1 MLCSCT
7 NIDIPG
13 SGTTQGARA
22 AAFLKRL
29 VAVLGLAA
37 TLCAPSLLAQHSS
50 VTAVEGDSLLGRL
63 HRRFEE
69 TAMGKTWRL
78 GPPLQAPEET
88 ADPAPS
94 APHRSS
100 STNTVVLHGADLYRL
115 NCEGCHGESGLGA
128 PPEIASIINPVRA
141 TSVALVMQ
149 RMKSVGADV
158 SRAQATELA
167 GQSKTALLQR
177 IHNGGQD
184 MPSFSYLNDFE
195 VQSLVAYLN
204 LLAGVPNAAARQAA
218 VSESHA
224 RVGELI
230 VKSTCH
236 TCHAATGPNPAPAEL
251 AAGAIPPLATLTS
264 RVSRAQLIRKITVG
278 ASVMMGAGS
287 DSLRGRMPVFFYLT
301 ETEAADVYGYL
312 EAYPPSD
319 SKNPPVA
326 AQVQNVQSATTTRS
340 ALPPEGTPKRRDPER
355 ADSANRTWFLYLAL
369 GVLGLFAVGIVFT
382 QREFR
387 RLSTQAHMRRS
398 LRTHLVARALPIVA
412 PQNNSWVVEK
422 TSGRP
427 IALVPTGRKQHS
439 SSAKRLKDWWCPEEF
454 GDAC

>member
-7 NIDIPG
+7 NIDMPA
-13 SGTTQGARA
+13 SGTTRGARA

-29 VAVLGLAA
+29 VVVLGLAT
-37 TLCAPSLLAQHSS
+37 TLCPPSLLAQHSS
-50 VTAVEGDSLLGRL
+50 VTAVEGDSVLGHL
-63 HRRFEE
+63 HRPFEE

-78 GPPLQAPEET
+78 GPPLQAQEET
-88 ADPAPS
+88 ADLAPS

-100 STNTVVLHGADLYRL
+100 STNTVVLHGADLYRM

-128 PPEIASIINPVRA
+128 PPEIASIINPVRS

-149 RMKSVGADV
+149 RMKSVGA
-158 SRAQATELA
+158 
-167 GQSKTALLQR
+167 
-177 IHNGGQD
+177 
-184 MPSFSYLNDFE
+184 
-195 VQSLVAYLN
+195 
-204 LLAGVPNAAARQAA
+204 
-218 VSESHA
+218 
-224 RVGELI
+224 
-230 VKSTCH
+230 
-236 TCHAATGPNPAPAEL
+236 
-251 AAGAIPPLATLTS
+251 

-278 ASVMMGAGS
+278 ASVKMGAGT

-319 SKNPPVA
+319 SINPPA
-326 AQVQNVQSATTTRS
+326 AVQVQNVQSAPTTGS
-340 ALPPEGTPKRRDPER
+340 ARPPEGTRKRRDAEP
-355 ADSANRTWFLYLAL
+355 ADSANRTWFLYLSL
-369 GVLGLFAVGIVFT
+369 GVLGLLAVGIVFT

-387 RLSTQAHMRRS
+387 RLSTEAHMRRS

-412 PQNNSWVVEK
+412 RQNNSWVAEK
-422 TSGRP
+422 TSRRP
-427 IALVPTGRKQHS
+427 IALVPTGRKPQA

>member
-1 MLCSCT
+1 MACSYT
-7 NIDIPG
+7 NIDVPG
-13 SGTTQGARA
+13 SETTGGARA

-29 VAVLGLAA
+29 VVVFGLTA
-37 TLCAPSLLAQHSS
+37 TLGAPNLLAQHSS
-50 VTAVEGDSLLGRL
+50 VTAVEGDSLLGHL
-63 HRRFEE
+63 HRPFEE
-69 TAMGKTWRL
+69 TSMGKTWRL
-78 GPPLQAPEET
+78 GPILKAGEET

-94 APHRSS
+94 APRRSS
-100 STNTVVLHGADLYRL
+100 STNTVLLHGADLYRL

-141 TSVALVMQ
+141 TSVSLVMQ

-204 LLAGVPNAAARQAA
+204 LLAGVPNAAAWQAA

-236 TCHAATGPNPAPAEL
+236 ICHAATGPNPGPAEL
-251 AAGAIPPLATLTS
+251 AAGAIPPLATLTG

-278 ASVMMGAGS
+278 APVMMGAVP
-287 DSLRGRMPVFFYLT
+287 DSLRSRMPVFFYMT
-301 ETEAADVYGYL
+301 ESEAVDVYGYL

-319 SKNPPVA
+319 SINPPTAV
-326 AQVQNVQSATTTRS
+326 QVHGAQSATTTGSSR
-340 ALPPEGTPKRRDPER
+340 PPEGTWKRRDLEP
-355 ADSANRTWFLYLAL
+355 ADFARNWLLYLSL
-369 GVLGLFAVGIVFT
+369 GVLGLLAAGLVFT

-387 RLSTQAHMRRS
+387 RLSTEARMRRS
-398 LRTHLVARALPIVA
+398 LRPHLVARALPIVA
-412 PQNNSWVVEK
+412 PQNNSWVVEEI
-422 TSGRP
+422 SRRP
-427 IALVPTGRKQHS
+427 IALMPSGRKQHA
-439 SSAKRLKDWWCPEEF
+439 SSAKRLKDWWDPEEF

>member
-1 MLCSCT
+1 
-7 NIDIPG
+7 
-13 SGTTQGARA
+13 
-22 AAFLKRL
+22 
-29 VAVLGLAA
+29 
-37 TLCAPSLLAQHSS
+37 
-50 VTAVEGDSLLGRL
+50 
-63 HRRFEE
+63 
-69 TAMGKTWRL
+69 MGKTWRL
-78 GPPLQAPEET
+78 GPLLKEPEET

-94 APHRSS
+94 SPHRSS
-100 STNTVVLHGADLYRL
+100 SANTVVLHGADLYRL
-115 NCEGCHGESGLGA
+115 NCQGCHGESGLGA

-141 TSVALVMQ
+141 TSVSLVIQ

-158 SRAQATELA
+158 SRAQAAELA

-195 VQSLVAYLN
+195 VQSLVAYLK

-218 VSESHA
+218 LSESHA

-236 TCHAATGPNPAPAEL
+236 TCHAATGPNPGPAEL

-264 RVSRAQLIRKITVG
+264 RVGRAQLIRKVTAG
-278 ASVMMGAGS
+278 APVMMDAAP

-301 ETEAADVYGYL
+301 GTEAADVYRYL

-319 SKNPPVA
+319 STNAPAPV
-326 AQVQNVQSATTTRS
+326 QVQGVQRATTTGS
-340 ALPPEGTPKRRDPER
+340 ALPPEGTRKPRDPQP
-355 ADSANRTWFLYLAL
+355 ADSANRTWFLYLSL
-369 GVLGLFAVGIVFT
+369 GVLGLLAAGFVFT

-387 RLSTQAHMRRS
+387 RLSAEAHMRRT
-398 LRTHLVARALPIVA
+398 LRPHLVARALPIVA
-412 PQNNSWVVEK
+412 PENNSRVIEK
-422 TSGRP
+422 TSRRP
-427 IALVPTGRKQHS
+427 IALVPTGRKQHA
-439 SSAKRLKDWWCPEEF
+439 SSAKRLKDWWAPEEF

>member
-1 MLCSCT
+1 
-7 NIDIPG
+7 
-13 SGTTQGARA
+13 
-22 AAFLKRL
+22 
-29 VAVLGLAA
+29 
-37 TLCAPSLLAQHSS
+37 
-50 VTAVEGDSLLGRL
+50 
-63 HRRFEE
+63 
-69 TAMGKTWRL
+69 MGKTWRL
-78 GPPLQAPEET
+78 GPLLKAGEET

-94 APHRSS
+94 APGRSS
-100 STNTVVLHGADLYRL
+100 STNTVLLHGADLYRL

-141 TSVALVMQ
+141 TSVSLVMQ

-204 LLAGVPNAAARQAA
+204 LLASVPNAATWQAA

-236 TCHAATGPNPAPAEL
+236 ICHAATGPNPGPAEL
-251 AAGAIPPLATLTS
+251 AAGAIPPLATLTG

-278 ASVMMGAGS
+278 APVMMGAVP
-287 DSLRGRMPVFFYLT
+287 DLLRSRMPVLFYLT
-301 ETEAADVYGYL
+301 ESEAADVYGYL

-319 SKNPPVA
+319 SINPPTAVVHGA
-326 AQVQNVQSATTTRS
+326 QSATTTGS
-340 ALPPEGTPKRRDPER
+340 SLPPEGTPKRRDPEP
-355 ADSANRTWFLYLAL
+355 ADSANRKWFPYLSL
-369 GVLGLFAVGIVFT
+369 GVLGLLAAGLVFT

-387 RLSTQAHMRRS
+387 RLSTEAHMRRS
-398 LRTHLVARALPIVA
+398 LRPHLVARALPIVA
-412 PQNNSWVVEK
+412 PQNSSWVAEE
-422 TSGRP
+422 TSRRP
-427 IALVPTGRKQHS
+427 IALVPLGRKQHA
-439 SSAKRLKDWWCPEEF
+439 SSAKRLKDWWAPEEF